1 MAEHFTR
8 QFSEPRKNSF
18 DGLCALL
25 NLPVLA
31 WKMKMAPLLMAA
43 RKAAARMA
51 DLRSSLFLQR
61 CMGELWFILG
71 RSDGCRWRQRE
82 DL

>member
-1 MAEHFTR
+1 
-8 QFSEPRKNSF
+8 
-18 DGLCALL
+18 
-25 NLPVLA
+25 
-31 WKMKMAPLLMAA
+31 MKSAPLLMAA
-43 RKAAARMA
+43 RKAAALMA
-51 DLRSSLFLQR
+51 DLRSSMPRQR